1 MMNIQ
6 AIYNKEDYQKAL
18 KKVEELMD
26 AKPDTKEFD
35 ALNVLSILV
44 ENFENTHYKIN
55 LPDPIEAIKFRMSE
69 QNLKQKDLV
78 AMIGSKSRV
87 SQTLNKKR
95 KLTLPIIRKLH
106 RDLNIPFENLIAN
119 YEIRTE

>member
-26 AKPDTKEFD
+26 AKPDTREFD

>member
-6 AIYNKEDYQKAL
+6 AIYNKADYQKAL

>member
-1 MMNIQ
+1 MNIQ

>member
-6 AIYNKEDYQKAL
+6 AIYNKVDYQKAL

-26 AKPDTKEFD
+26 AKPDTREFD

-55 LPDPIEAIKFRMSE
+55 LPDPIEAIKFRMLE